1 MDFFFVHL
9 VTAQDYNGKI
19 TGIIW
24 QIARGLNTC
33 DPFHTCVTLNQV
45 FHSQRL
51 KRTLAA
57 SIERDRL
64 NPARRSLH
72 FKACMPWNMSSQTV
86 GVDILKRLWPLW
98 DTQVKKSREHCVL
111 TPAWRALAKTMA
123 GDTHVLPQ
131 ATAWAVQKVTSTC
144 PEPPSL
150 YASQGL
156 RNIVWVAS
164 PQEGKLFRFGLWSI
178 RRKGG
183 L

>member
-1 MDFFFVHL
+1 MDFFVHL

-24 QIARGLNTC
+24 QIARGLNTY
-33 DPFHTCVTLNQV
+33 DLFHTCVTLNQV

-51 KRTLAA
+51 KGTLAE
-57 SIERDRL
+57 SIKRDRL
-64 NPARRSLH
+64 NPMRCSLH
-72 FKACMPWNMSSQTV
+72 FKACMPWNMNSQMV
-86 GVDILKRLWPLW
+86 GVDILKLLWPLW

-111 TPAWRALAKTMA
+111 IPAWRVLAKTMA

-144 PEPPSL
+144 PEPPSH

-156 RNIVWVAS
+156 RNIVWVVS
-164 PQEGKLFRFGLWSI
+164 PQEGKLFCLCLWSI
-178 RRKGG
+178 RRREG